1 MTNFT
6 RNNNVERHTKDNR
19 LYGDF
24 IVGHIVP
31 KDRSIDIDYP
41 LDWIQAE
48 YMLEQLK
55 KKGEIE

>member
-1 MTNFT
+1 M
-6 RNNNVERHTKDNR
+6 KDNR